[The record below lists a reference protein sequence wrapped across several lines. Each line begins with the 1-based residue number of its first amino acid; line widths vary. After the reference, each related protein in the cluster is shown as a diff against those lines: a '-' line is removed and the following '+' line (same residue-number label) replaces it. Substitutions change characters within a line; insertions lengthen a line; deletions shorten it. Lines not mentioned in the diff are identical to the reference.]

1 MKKLL
6 FIDCCIRKDGVSR
19 TKALCRAY
27 LDGYL
32 ASHPDTEVEEI
43 RIADEG
49 LTWID
54 AETADRRAALNQK
67 RDYSSDMFRWAR
79 QYQEADRIL
88 IGAPYWD
95 LSIPSLLK
103 IYIENIC
110 VEGLTFVCTDTG
122 FEGRARFDRMI
133 FITTSGGYI
142 APGADGGTD
151 YLRNIASFT
160 GSGCF
165 EVYKA
170 EGLDLQGN
178 DPDQILRQAMVE
190 VRKAASEAS

>member
-6 FIDCCIRKDGVSR
+6 FIDCCMRAEGVSR

-27 LDGYL
+27 LDEYI
-32 ASHPDTEVEEI
+32 SKHPDTEVEEL
-43 RIADEG
+43 RLPEEE
-49 LTWID
+49 LRWID

-67 RDYSSDMFRWAR
+67 RDYSGEMFRWAR
-79 QYQEADRIL
+79 QYSEADRIL

-95 LSIPSLLK
+95 LSFPSLLK

-110 VEGLTFVCTDTG
+110 VEGLTFVCTDKG
-122 FEGRARFDRMI
+122 FEGRAHFDRMI
-133 FITTSGGYI
+133 FITTAGGYI
-142 APGADGGTD
+142 APGTDGGTD
-151 YLRNIASFT
+151 YLKNIAAFT
-160 GSGCF
+160 GNGCF

-178 DPDQILRQAMVE
+178 DPDEILGKAILE
-190 VRKAASEAS
+190 VRRAAAEAS

>member
-1 MKKLL
+1 MGPHQHDPEKRRKTALILTL
-6 FIDCCIRKDGVSR
+6 F
-19 TKALCRAY
+19 
-27 LDGYL
+27 
-32 ASHPDTEVEEI
+32 
-43 RIADEG
+43 
-49 LTWID
+49 LT
-54 AETADRRAALNQK
+54 
-67 RDYSSDMFRWAR
+67 F
-79 QYQEADRIL
+79 
-88 IGAPYWD
+88 
-95 LSIPSLLK
+95 LK
-103 IYIENIC
+103 IGLFTFGGGYAMIPLIENIC

-178 DPDQILRQAMVE
+178 DPDQILRQAMDE